1 MHLNHTLYTEPR
13 QKKIVTPQI
22 WVKYESEY
30 EYSDSDGEFD
40 KPNSGIEWQ
49 SNYSVANRLRKTN
62 RVRIT
67 KVMIDRSG
75 IKQLLNQYDG
85 VTC

>member
-1 MHLNHTLYTEPR
+1 MILFLLSPA
-13 QKKIVTPQI
+13 KKKSSLSPPQI

-30 EYSDSDGEFD
+30 KYSDSDGEFD

-67 KVMIDRSG
+67 IVMIDRSG
-75 IKQLLNQYDG
+75 IKQLLNHRAA
-85 VTC
+85 

>member
-13 QKKIVTPQI
+13 QKKSSLSPLQI

-30 EYSDSDGEFD
+30 GYSHSDGEFD
-40 KPNSGIEWQ
+40 KANSGNEWQ
-49 SNYSVANRLRKTN
+49 SNYPVAYRLRKTY

-67 KVMIDRSG
+67 IVMIDRSG
-75 IKQLLNQYDG
+75 IKQLLNQ
-85 VTC
+85 